1 MNKYQ
6 ESMENEK
13 LTSEARERILK
24 GVVSAFEDN
33 AVQPSTT
40 TEADKRRKNA
50 GVLRV
55 VYRFVPVAAAAAA
68 VIAVMLSPFGQGLL
82 HKTDVGPAQNSAENG
97 TMINGNPSSINNTE
111 DGIKDPGQGESQNN
125 SFGTAD
131 DHVIDD
137 ELLRGYKNGKIT
149 IAECTASSYV
159 LGGKSAE
166 EFIKGSEYGNTRSGS
181 LFIDESDLGTLASV
195 EDFGIENGPLSD
207 EEEMVISELK
217 VLKENGLVTAAY
229 YVKDDVMYYCSF
241 SSPADPDE
249 AAGLATRVISF
260 MLRMDTNGQ

>member
-6 ESMENEK
+6 ESIENIK
-13 LTSEARERILK
+13 LTPEARERILK

-33 AVQPSTT
+33 AVQPSSN

-68 VIAVMLSPFGQGLL
+68 VIAVMLSPFGQGLS
-82 HKTDVGPAQNSAENG
+82 HKTDVGQTQDSAENG
-97 TMINGNPSSINNTE
+97 TVINGEPSSISNTE
-111 DGIKDPGQGESQNN
+111 EGIKGLGQGESQ
-125 SFGTAD
+125 TAD
-131 DHVIDD
+131 DHVVDD

-166 EFIKGSEYGNTRSGS
+166 EFIKGSELGNAESES
-181 LFIDESDLGTLASV
+181 LIIDENSLGILASV
-195 EDFGIENGPLSD
+195 ESYGIESGPLSD
-207 EEEMVISELK
+207 EEKMVISELK

-249 AAGLATRVISF
+249 AAGLAARVISF
-260 MLRMDTNGQ
+260 MLRMEVNEQ